1 MVDPL
6 DYDDAVERVNTLLEA
21 ENLDGAAE
29 YLLTLHPADSAE
41 IMSDLDPEEQ
51 AGIFERFDAEDLASV
66 FEQMDEEEMA
76 EMAQHLGSEKLA
88 DVLDE
93 MEPDMAADLL
103 GELEPDEAKEVIDQ
117 MEEPG
122 EVVELMSY
130 EPDTAGGI
138 MNAAPPSLR
147 RFWTVEESVRFLKE
161 HYRDESQ
168 LYYLYVLDRYEQL
181 IGVVGLRAIILAEP
195 EQTIEEIMSR
205 SVISIPAGADQEEVA
220 QLLSRYDLVALPVVD
235 EQGRLAGIV
244 TVDDVVDVLEEEATE
259 DIYKLA
265 QVGADSEIFSP
276 IHQSIKNRLP
286 WLIINMGTAFLAASV
301 VSLFED
307 TIAKAAVLAAFMPI
321 VAGQGGNAGTQTMT
335 IVVRSLALQE
345 IDPKET
351 WQALWHEFRVGLING
366 VSIGLLVAG
375 IAWYWEKNPFLGLVI
390 GLAMLGNLVVAAVA
404 GVIVPMTLK
413 VLKID
418 PALASSIFVTTFTDI
433 MGFFLFLG
441 LATRFLPW
449 LI

>member
-6 DYDDAVERVNTLLEA
+6 DSDDAVERVNTLLEA

-29 YLLTLHPADSAE
+29 YLLTLHPADSAD

-168 LYYLYVLDRYEQL
+168 L
-181 IGVVGLRAIILAEP
+181 
-195 EQTIEEIMSR
+195 
-205 SVISIPAGADQEEVA
+205 
-220 QLLSRYDLVALPVVD
+220 
-235 EQGRLAGIV
+235 
-244 TVDDVVDVLEEEATE
+244 
-259 DIYKLA
+259 
-265 QVGADSEIFSP
+265 
-276 IHQSIKNRLP
+276 
-286 WLIINMGTAFLAASV
+286 
-301 VSLFED
+301 
-307 TIAKAAVLAAFMPI
+307 
-321 VAGQGGNAGTQTMT
+321 
-335 IVVRSLALQE
+335 
-345 IDPKET
+345 
-351 WQALWHEFRVGLING
+351 
-366 VSIGLLVAG
+366 
-375 IAWYWEKNPFLGLVI
+375 
-390 GLAMLGNLVVAAVA
+390 
-404 GVIVPMTLK
+404 
-413 VLKID
+413 
-418 PALASSIFVTTFTDI
+418 
-433 MGFFLFLG
+433 
-441 LATRFLPW
+441 
-449 LI
+449 